1 MGNIIGKNLKKYD
14 NVSLISVNIGNDVV
28 LGEDS
33 FIKECTLG
41 DRCSIERRNMLFN
54 SCIDTYTYT
63 GYNTVIKYADIGK
76 FCSISWNVSI
86 GGANHEITHLSTHP
100 FPFLSK
106 FGLTENTEK
115 YNSFDTNL
123 KVGNDVW
130 IGAHALIP
138 AAHDITIG
146 NGAIVAAGSV
156 VSKDVPAFAVVAG
169 SPARVVK
176 MRFSDKIC
184 ADLEASSWWDYDWQ
198 EAAAALPGLAGI
210 APLNDAKAFCA
221 WWRDGGADMMK
232 PYLIIP
238 QKRRVRREGQEVFLD
253 KLL

>member
-1 MGNIIGKNLKKYD
+1 MNEILQQNGLLITGNCDLRDFTFEMPVLVWGGVRAY
-14 NVSLISVNIGNDVV
+14 NVKLGAYSYISPNSGLTNTKVG
-28 LGEDS
+28 
-33 FIKECTLG
+33 
-41 DRCSIERRNMLFN
+41 RY
-54 SCIDTYTYT
+54 SCI
-63 GYNTVIKYADIGK
+63 GHACEIG
-76 FCSISWNVSI
+76 
-86 GGANHEITHLSTHP
+86 
-100 FPFLSK
+100 LSK
-106 FGLTENTEK
+106 HCVSDVIISNLSPFRGISTKGLSENAYLGYKIDDEDP
-115 YNSFDTNL
+115 SLTNIA
-123 KVGNDVW
+123 NDVW

-176 MRFSDKIC
+176 MRFSDEIC

-198 EAAAALPGLAGI
+198 EAAAALPGLARI
-210 APLNDAKAFCA
+210 APLNDAKAFCT

-238 QKRRVRREGQEVFLD
+238 QKRRVRRDGENIFLD
-253 KLL
+253 KL